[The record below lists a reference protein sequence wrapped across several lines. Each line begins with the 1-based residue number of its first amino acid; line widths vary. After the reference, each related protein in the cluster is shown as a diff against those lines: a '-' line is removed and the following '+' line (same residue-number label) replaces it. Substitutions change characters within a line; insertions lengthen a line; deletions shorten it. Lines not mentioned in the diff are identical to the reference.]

1 MIYNV
6 EDKLPIGK
14 LVVFAIQML
23 LSVFVASALI
33 ANICGVDVGAALVG
47 AGLSTLVYI
56 AVTGGKSPM
65 FMSNSGAF
73 VAPVI
78 FALGAAGYTGVMIGG
93 ITTFAIYTI
102 LGFVFT
108 KIPPSSIYKFM
119 PPALIGAVTVV
130 IGINLM
136 GFIPSYV
143 QINGADT
150 QWGVIIALFTAV
162 ITALISHYAKGL
174 MKILPFLLGILAGY
188 GLATVLTLTGVYQIV
203 DFSIFNNVSLISIPE
218 FAFTKWNT
226 LAGVSIIPIII
237 TYAAYTMS
245 AACEC
250 LSDHGAL
257 GGIIGRDLYEKPGLH
272 RIFFGEGAANLMTSL
287 FGGLG
292 SCSYG
297 EGVACV
303 GFSKVAAV
311 RVTGL
316 AAIFLAILGFIGP
329 VQAFIASIPA
339 CVFGGAA
346 IILYGFIAASGVKML
361 QKVDLNEQKSLV
373 IVSSVLSLGVSGIV
387 LGGSTV
393 SFTTTA
399 LALIIGVI
407 LNLILR
413 ENKNGNS

>member
-1 MIYNV
+1 MIYDV
-6 EDKLPIGK
+6 EDRLPKGK
-14 LVVFAIQML
+14 LVIFAVQML
-23 LSVFVASALI
+23 LSVFVATALI
-33 ANICGVDVGAALVG
+33 ANICGVDMGAALVG

-56 AVTGGKSPM
+56 LVTGGHSPM

-73 VAPVI
+73 VAPVL
-78 FALGAAGYTGVMIGG
+78 FALGAAGYLGVMVGG
-93 ITTFAIYTI
+93 LTTFVIYGI
-102 LGFVFT
+102 LGLLFT
-108 KIPPSSIYKFM
+108 RISPEKIYKFM

-136 GFIPSYV
+136 GFIPAYV
-143 QINGADT
+143 QINGQDT
-150 QWGVIIALFTAV
+150 QWGVIIALFTAL

-188 GLATVLTLTGVYQIV
+188 GLATVITLTGLYPII
-203 DFSIFNNVSLISIPE
+203 DFSVFEDMMLLNFPE
-218 FAFTKWNT
+218 FAFTKWQGIPAGT
-226 LAGVSIIPIII
+226 LLPIII
-237 TYAAYTMS
+237 TYIAYTLS
-245 AACEC
+245 ASCEC
-250 LSDHGAL
+250 LSDHAAL
-257 GGIIGRDLYEKPGLH
+257 GGIIGRDLYKNPGLS
-272 RIFFGEGAANLMTSL
+272 RIFFGEGTANLVGSA

-292 SCSYG
+292 ICSYG

-329 VQAFIASIPA
+329 VQVFIASIPA
-339 CVFGGAA
+339 CVFGGSA

-361 QKVDLNEQKSLV
+361 QKVNLNNQKALI

-387 LGGSTV
+387 LGGTTL

-399 LALIIGVI
+399 LALIMGIV
-407 LNLILR
+407 LNLVLK
-413 ENKNGNS
+413 EKKEE